1 MGVGILIMGAGFIVL
16 AIAQGRAESLGKVG
30 PQWLFFV
37 YLLHTMGELC
47 LSPIGLSM
55 VTRLAPVR
63 LAAIMMGIWFTAN
76 AIANYLAGI
85 LESLLAGSTIPLY
98 WFLVGSSLG
107 AGVLLLLITPLL
119 KFLMHGKG

>member
-47 LSPIGLSM
+47 LSPIGLSL

-63 LAAIMMGIWFTAN
+63 LAAIMMGIWFAAN

-85 LESLLAGSTIPLY
+85 LESLLAGSSIPLY

-119 KFLMHGKG
+119 KYLMHGKG